1 MYIMNIER
9 TELRKNRHMR
19 KMIHIMSTKSMK
31 HQNIILKRSLQKI
44 RQRKI
49 RILSKRKKLRLRQA
63 TKKSRV
69 LRNQKVLQKL
79 AHRKIKKKRFIL
91 QIQMPKLKNHNRLTK
106 KMSQR
111 TKKACRMAKILKT
124 KQIMK
129 VKIMYRKIMKDRK
142 IIKTWK

>member
-1 MYIMNIER
+1 
-9 TELRKNRHMR
+9 MR
-19 KMIHIMSTKSMK
+19 KMRKIMSRKSIK
-31 HQNIILKRSLQKI
+31 HQNIIILKRTLQKI

-49 RILSKRKKLRLRQA
+49 RILLIRKKFHLRQA

-79 AHRKIKKKRFIL
+79 VHLKVQKKRIIF
-91 QIQMPKLKNHNRLTK
+91 QIQMPKSQNHNRLTK
-106 KMSQR
+106 KINQKI
-111 TKKACRMAKILKT
+111 KKAHRMAKILKT

-129 VKIMYRKIMKDRK
+129 IKMYRKIMKDRK